1 MQLSV
6 DAKNAA
12 LQGIADKLN
21 EGTNSVLSL
30 FVGETLAAEIALL
43 NPVQKSRRG
52 GTVERLEVFGGSTE
66 LKGPHERGLLLA
78 RQVNEGGRGRSGCLG
93 HAQEGPWGERA
104 ALGSIPKASTVPA
117 SRLRASKVA

>member
-30 FVGETLAAEIALL
+30 FIGETLAAEIALL
-43 NPVQKSRRG
+43 NP
-52 GTVERLEVFGGSTE
+52 
-66 LKGPHERGLLLA
+66 
-78 RQVNEGGRGRSGCLG
+78 
-93 HAQEGPWGERA
+93 AQESIANAVMTFKVPPKVLAIASGVLTSAKVLSSDGTLIAELDVA
-104 ALGSIPKASTVPA
+104 TEVTLDKSQVYQGGYVTLTALTMGI
-117 SRLRASKVA
+117 

>member
-30 FVGETLAAEIALL
+30 YVGETLAAEIALL
-43 NPVQKSRRG
+43 NPVQ
-52 GTVERLEVFGGSTE
+52 
-66 LKGPHERGLLLA
+66 
-78 RQVNEGGRGRSGCLG
+78 
-93 HAQEGPWGERA
+93 
-104 ALGSIPKASTVPA
+104 GSITNAVMTFKVPPKVLAIAWVLAADGTLIA
-117 SRLRASKVA
+117 ELDVATEITLDKSQVYQGGYVTLTALTMGI

>member
-30 FVGETLAAEIALL
+30 YVGETLAAEIALL
-43 NPVQKSRRG
+43 NPVQASISNAVMTFKVPPKVLAIASGVLTSAKVLAADGTLIAELDVATEVTLDKSQVYQG
-52 GTVERLEVFGGSTE
+52 GYVTLT
-66 LKGPHERGLLLA
+66 
-78 RQVNEGGRGRSGCLG
+78 
-93 HAQEGPWGERA
+93 
-104 ALGSIPKASTVPA
+104 ALTMGI
-117 SRLRASKVA
+117 

>member
-30 FVGETLAAEIALL
+30 FIGETLAAEIALL
-43 NPVQKSRRG
+43 NPVQASISNAVMTFKVPPKVLAIASG
-52 GTVERLEVFGGSTE
+52 VLTSAKVLAADGTLIAELDVATEVT
-66 LKGPHERGLLLA
+66 LDK
-78 RQVNEGGRGRSGCLG
+78 
-93 HAQEGPWGERA
+93 
-104 ALGSIPKASTVPA
+104 
-117 SRLRASKVA
+117 SKVHQGGYVTLTALTMGI